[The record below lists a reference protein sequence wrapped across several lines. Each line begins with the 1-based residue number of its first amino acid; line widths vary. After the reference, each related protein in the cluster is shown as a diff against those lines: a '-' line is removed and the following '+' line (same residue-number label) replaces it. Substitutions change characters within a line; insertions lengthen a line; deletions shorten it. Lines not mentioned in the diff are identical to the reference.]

1 MLKKIFSRENI
12 KGALKESIETIVF
25 VVVMVIIIR
34 FFIGEIRW
42 IPSSS
47 MEPTLTVGDRLF
59 IERVSRF
66 YKKPTRGDIVVFY
79 PPMTQLQNTPLKVFQ
94 RLTGFFCK
102 DIAYIKRIVAKG
114 GDKVE
119 VKKIKDNKYKVIVN
133 GKELKEE
140 LEKTIRK
147 DQKRLISRKN
157 FKIFRLSV
165 YILVLIGLSLFLTY
179 RLYRAGELTFFN
191 RYRIV
196 EVGEDENPSQ
206 ENTNEEI
213 VKDREWYIE
222 NYSYLLFL
230 LNKIHLLIYH
240 IYLFHNI
247 CQIYK

>member
-1 MLKKIFSRENI
+1 MLKKIFSSKNL

-59 IERVSRF
+59 IERATRF

-119 VKKIKDNKYKVIVN
+119 VKKVKDNKYKVVVN
-133 GKELKEE
+133 GKELKE
-140 LEKTIRK
+140 
-147 DQKRLISRKN
+147 D
-157 FKIFRLSV
+157 
-165 YILVLIGLSLFLTY
+165 YILNDF
-179 RLYRAGELTFFN
+179 
-191 RYRIV
+191 
-196 EVGEDENPSQ
+196 D
-206 ENTNEEI
+206 
-213 VKDREWYIE
+213 YIE
-222 NYSYLLFL
+222 CNDEMYCGPMTVPEGHYFL
-230 LNKIHLLIYH
+230 LGDNRGNSQDSRFWGFLKEDRVIGRAIVIFWPLNRLRM
-240 IYLFHNI
+240 LNDVKF
-247 CQIYK
+247 

>member
-1 MLKKIFSRENI
+1 MLKKIFSSKNL

-59 IERVSRF
+59 IERVTRF

-119 VKKIKDNKYKVIVN
+119 VKKVKDNKYKVVVN
-133 GKELKEE
+133 GKELKE
-140 LEKTIRK
+140 
-147 DQKRLISRKN
+147 D
-157 FKIFRLSV
+157 
-165 YILVLIGLSLFLTY
+165 YILNDF
-179 RLYRAGELTFFN
+179 
-191 RYRIV
+191 
-196 EVGEDENPSQ
+196 D
-206 ENTNEEI
+206 
-213 VKDREWYIE
+213 YIE
-222 NYSYLLFL
+222 CNDKMYCGPMTVPEGHYFL
-230 LNKIHLLIYH
+230 LGDNRGNSQDSRFWGFLKEDRVIGRAIVIFWPLNRLRM
-240 IYLFHNI
+240 LNDVKF
-247 CQIYK
+247 

>member
-1 MLKKIFSRENI
+1 MLKKIFSRENV
-12 KGALKESIETIVF
+12 KAALKESIETIVF

-119 VKKIKDNKYKVIVN
+119 VKKVKDNKYKVVVN
-133 GKELKEE
+133 GKELKE
-140 LEKTIRK
+140 
-147 DQKRLISRKN
+147 D
-157 FKIFRLSV
+157 
-165 YILVLIGLSLFLTY
+165 YILNDF
-179 RLYRAGELTFFN
+179 
-191 RYRIV
+191 
-196 EVGEDENPSQ
+196 D
-206 ENTNEEI
+206 
-213 VKDREWYIE
+213 YIE
-222 NYSYLLFL
+222 CNDEMYCGPMTVPQGHYFL
-230 LNKIHLLIYH
+230 LGDNRGNSQDSRFWGFLKEDRVIGRAVVIFWPLNRLRM
-240 IYLFHNI
+240 LNDVKF
-247 CQIYK
+247 

>member
-1 MLKKIFSRENI
+1 MLKKIFSSKNL
-12 KGALKESIETIVF
+12 KGTLKESIETIVF

-59 IERVSRF
+59 IERVTRF

-119 VKKIKDNKYKVIVN
+119 VKKVKDNKYKVVVN
-133 GKELKEE
+133 GKELKE
-140 LEKTIRK
+140 
-147 DQKRLISRKN
+147 D
-157 FKIFRLSV
+157 
-165 YILVLIGLSLFLTY
+165 YILNDF
-179 RLYRAGELTFFN
+179 
-191 RYRIV
+191 
-196 EVGEDENPSQ
+196 D
-206 ENTNEEI
+206 
-213 VKDREWYIE
+213 YIE
-222 NYSYLLFL
+222 CNDEMYCGPMTVPEGHYFL
-230 LNKIHLLIYH
+230 LGDNRGNSQDSRFWGFLKEDRVIGRAIVIFWPLNRLRM
-240 IYLFHNI
+240 LNDVKF
-247 CQIYK
+247 

>member
-114 GDKVE
+114 GDKV
-119 VKKIKDNKYKVIVN
+119 NKYKVIVN
-133 GKELKEE
+133 GKELKE
-140 LEKTIRK
+140 
-147 DQKRLISRKN
+147 D
-157 FKIFRLSV
+157 
-165 YILVLIGLSLFLTY
+165 YILNDF
-179 RLYRAGELTFFN
+179 
-191 RYRIV
+191 
-196 EVGEDENPSQ
+196 D
-206 ENTNEEI
+206 
-213 VKDREWYIE
+213 YIE
-222 NYSYLLFL
+222 CNDDMYCGPMTVPEGHYFL
-230 LNKIHLLIYH
+230 LGDNRGNSQDSRFWGFLKEDRVIGRAIVIFWPLNRLRM
-240 IYLFHNI
+240 LNDVKF
-247 CQIYK
+247 

>member
-1 MLKKIFSRENI
+1 MLKKIFSSKNL

-59 IERVSRF
+59 IERVTRF

-79 PPMTQLQNTPLKVFQ
+79 PPMTQLQNTPLKIFQ

-119 VKKIKDNKYKVIVN
+119 VKKVKDNKYKVVVN
-133 GKELKEE
+133 GKELKE
-140 LEKTIRK
+140 
-147 DQKRLISRKN
+147 D
-157 FKIFRLSV
+157 
-165 YILVLIGLSLFLTY
+165 YILNDF
-179 RLYRAGELTFFN
+179 
-191 RYRIV
+191 
-196 EVGEDENPSQ
+196 D
-206 ENTNEEI
+206 
-213 VKDREWYIE
+213 YIE
-222 NYSYLLFL
+222 CNDEMYCGPMTVPEGHYFL
-230 LNKIHLLIYH
+230 LGDNRGNSQDSRFWGFLKEDRVIGRAIVIFWPLNRLRM
-240 IYLFHNI
+240 LNDVKF
-247 CQIYK
+247 

>member
-1 MLKKIFSRENI
+1 MLKKIFSYENI

-119 VKKIKDNKYKVIVN
+119 VKKVKDNKYKVVVN
-133 GKELKEE
+133 GKELKE
-140 LEKTIRK
+140 
-147 DQKRLISRKN
+147 D
-157 FKIFRLSV
+157 
-165 YILVLIGLSLFLTY
+165 YILNDF
-179 RLYRAGELTFFN
+179 
-191 RYRIV
+191 
-196 EVGEDENPSQ
+196 D
-206 ENTNEEI
+206 
-213 VKDREWYIE
+213 YIE
-222 NYSYLLFL
+222 CNDEMYCGPMTVPQGHYFL
-230 LNKIHLLIYH
+230 LGDNRGNSQDSRFWGFLKEDRVIGRAVVIFWPLNRLRM
-240 IYLFHNI
+240 LNDVKF
-247 CQIYK
+247 

>member
-1 MLKKIFSRENI
+1 MLKKIFSSKNL
-12 KGALKESIETIVF
+12 KGVLKESIETIVF

-59 IERVSRF
+59 IERVTRF

-119 VKKIKDNKYKVIVN
+119 VKKVKDNKYKVVVN
-133 GKELKEE
+133 GKELKE
-140 LEKTIRK
+140 
-147 DQKRLISRKN
+147 D
-157 FKIFRLSV
+157 
-165 YILVLIGLSLFLTY
+165 YILNDF
-179 RLYRAGELTFFN
+179 
-191 RYRIV
+191 
-196 EVGEDENPSQ
+196 D
-206 ENTNEEI
+206 
-213 VKDREWYIE
+213 YIE
-222 NYSYLLFL
+222 CNDEMYCGPMTVPEGHYFL
-230 LNKIHLLIYH
+230 LGDNRGNSQDSRFWGFLKEDRVIGRAIVIFWPLNRLRM
-240 IYLFHNI
+240 LNDVKF
-247 CQIYK
+247 

>member
-1 MLKKIFSRENI
+1 MLKKIFSSKNL

-59 IERVSRF
+59 IERATRF

-119 VKKIKDNKYKVIVN
+119 VKKVKDNKYKVVVN
-133 GKELKEE
+133 GKELKE
-140 LEKTIRK
+140 
-147 DQKRLISRKN
+147 D
-157 FKIFRLSV
+157 
-165 YILVLIGLSLFLTY
+165 YILNDF
-179 RLYRAGELTFFN
+179 
-191 RYRIV
+191 
-196 EVGEDENPSQ
+196 D
-206 ENTNEEI
+206 
-213 VKDREWYIE
+213 YIE
-222 NYSYLLFL
+222 CNDKMYCGPMTVPEGHYFL
-230 LNKIHLLIYH
+230 LGDNRGNSQDSRFWGFLKEDRVIGRAIVIFWPLNRLRM
-240 IYLFHNI
+240 LNDVKF
-247 CQIYK
+247 

>member
-1 MLKKIFSRENI
+1 MLKKIFSCENI

-94 RLTGFFCK
+94 RLTGFFCN

-119 VKKIKDNKYKVIVN
+119 VKKVKDNKYKVVVN
-133 GKELKEE
+133 GKELKE
-140 LEKTIRK
+140 
-147 DQKRLISRKN
+147 D
-157 FKIFRLSV
+157 
-165 YILVLIGLSLFLTY
+165 YILNDF
-179 RLYRAGELTFFN
+179 
-191 RYRIV
+191 
-196 EVGEDENPSQ
+196 D
-206 ENTNEEI
+206 
-213 VKDREWYIE
+213 YIE
-222 NYSYLLFL
+222 CNDEMYCGPMTVPQGHYFL
-230 LNKIHLLIYH
+230 LGDNRGNSQDSRFWGFLKEDRVIGRAVVIFWPLNRLRM
-240 IYLFHNI
+240 LNDVKF
-247 CQIYK
+247 